1 MVPSRPLHVLI
12 AGGGVAALE
21 ALLALR
27 DLAEERV
34 AIHLVAP
41 SDEFVYRPLEVG
53 APFALGAVRRYSIE
67 AITASRGAHFRLD
80 YLKRVIAA
88 DRTVFLG
95 SGAEVHYDALLVA
108 VGARAVE
115 ALPGALTYR
124 GMDDA
129 PAMRRVVAEASDGR
143 ARSLAFVV
151 PAGVSW
157 PLPLYELALLTA
169 KKVGGGQASPQI
181 AIVSPEDA
189 PLALFGRAASEEVAR
204 LLERSGIA
212 FHGSAYA
219 SRVDGD
225 RVLLGPGDEPVVA
238 DRVVALPGMKGPVI
252 TGLPSLDGFLRTDDH
267 GRVHGCE
274 AVWAAGDVIDF
285 PVKQGGLAAQQADA
299 AAEDL
304 AAVAG
309 APITPTPFRPVLR
322 GVLLTGGAPRYMRAS
337 IAGGAGEDSTVA
349 DHALWWPPGK
359 IAGRYLAPHLGAAH
373 EDLSRRRDHGGVP
386 VEVALEREWQTAHP
400 PRVEPPSYRRPT
412 SPGR

>member
-1 MVPSRPLHVLI
+1 MVPPRPLHVLI

-34 AIHLVAP
+34 AIQLVAP

-67 AITASRGAHFRLD
+67 AITASRGARFRRD
-80 YLKRVIAA
+80 YLKRVVAEY
-88 DRTVFLG
+88 RTVLLG

-108 VGARAVE
+108 VGARPVE

-124 GMDDA
+124 GMEDA
-129 PAMRRVVAEASDGR
+129 PAMRRVIAEARDGQVQ
-143 ARSLAFVV
+143 SLAFVV

-157 PLPLYELALLTA
+157 ALPVYELALMTVKALA
-169 KKVGGGQASPQI
+169 DQESSPQVT
-181 AIVSPEDA
+181 IVSPEDA
-189 PLALFGRAASEEVAR
+189 PLALFGRTASDEVSR

-212 FHGSAYA
+212 FRGSAYA
-219 SRVDGD
+219 SRIEGD
-225 RVLLGPGDEPVVA
+225 RLVLGPGDEPITA
-238 DRVVALPGMKGPVI
+238 DRVVAMPGLEGPVI
-252 TGLPSLDGFLRTDDH
+252 TGLPSQRGFLRTDEY

-304 AAVAG
+304 AALAG
-309 APITPTPFRPVLR
+309 APVTPTPFRPVLR

-337 IAGGAGEDSTVA
+337 IAGGVGDDSTVA

-386 VEVALEREWQTAHP
+386 VEVSLEREWQTAHP
-400 PRVEPPSYRRPT
+400 PRAEPPSPRRPT
-412 SPGR
+412 VP